1 MSITTHIDVL
11 VAEQIF
17 SIEKILVQF
26 TIFSVNRDW
35 LYQSFWNETTKYF
48 KKFLFIYTVVTFLA

>member
-17 SIEKILVQF
+17 SIEKILLQF
-26 TIFSVNRDW
+26 TIFSVNQDW

-48 KKFLFIYTVVTFLA
+48 KKILFIYTVVTFLA